1 MQFMK
6 DLIPSFLWNK
16 LAIIYSMRYGWF
28 GDYKSWD
35 DALKDSHGY
44 DDDIIFNKTKE
55 SIHKVICGDYVY
67 ERDTV
72 VFDRI
77 ELEYHQAVLVGLLKF
92 SLLSKQDTLTILDF
106 GGSLGHFIL
115 Q

>member
-35 DALKDSHGY
+35 DALKYSHGY